1 MKLSRFFKTI
11 FMTDFVGGLFIAIK
25 EIFKSKKTINYPFEK
40 GKISPRF
47 RGEHALRRYPNG
59 EERCIACKLCE
70 AVCPHSIFFYTFSII
85 AIISAIMV
93 TVSKNTVH
101 SVFFLILDFIS
112 ISCLFIMIGAEFLGM
127 IMLIVYVGAVAV
139 LFLFVVMMLNVA
151 QQKNQWFASKESSGH
166 IPVGL
171 IISTIIFFE
180 LIIVIGGW
188 KYKPDLFDI
197 NNTTNNFNMSN
208 THSLGQ
214 VLYTDYIHV
223 FQLSGMILLVAMIG
237 AIVLTFR
244 KREGVKTQSYL
255 KQISRERSEGIGI
268 FLNRKNIIVILMSI
282 ELILLAVNINLVAF
296 SIFLGDLT
304 GQVFTLFILTVAA
317 AEAAIGLAI
326 IVVYYRNSGTIRVE
340 EIDQLKG

>member
-1 MKLSRFFKTI
+1 M
-11 FMTDFVGGLFIAIK
+11 IA
-25 EIFKSKKTINYPFEK
+25 
-40 GKISPRF
+40 
-47 RGEHALRRYPNG
+47 
-59 EERCIACKLCE
+59 
-70 AVCPHSIFFYTFSII
+70 HSIFFYTFSII
-85 AIISAIMV
+85 AVISAVMV

-151 QQKNQWFASKESSGH
+151 QQKNQWFASEESSKH

-188 KYKPDLFDI
+188 KYKPDLFNL
-197 NNTTNNFNMSN
+197 NNAVNNYSVSN

-214 VLYTDYIHV
+214 VLYTDYVHV
-223 FQLSGMILLVAMIG
+223 FQISGMILLVAMIG

-244 KREGVKTQSYL
+244 QRKGVKTQGYL
-255 KQISRERSEGIGI
+255 KQISRERSEG
-268 FLNRKNIIVILMSI
+268 V
-282 ELILLAVNINLVAF
+282 
-296 SIFLGDLT
+296 
-304 GQVFTLFILTVAA
+304 QVLD
-317 AEAAIGLAI
+317 
-326 IVVYYRNSGTIRVE
+326 VE
-340 EIDQLKG
+340 TNKGVKIDD

>member
-1 MKLSRFFKTI
+1 M
-11 FMTDFVGGLFIAIK
+11 IA
-25 EIFKSKKTINYPFEK
+25 
-40 GKISPRF
+40 
-47 RGEHALRRYPNG
+47 
-59 EERCIACKLCE
+59 
-70 AVCPHSIFFYTFSII
+70 HSIFFYTFSII

-93 TVSKNTVH
+93 TTSKNTVH

-112 ISCLFIMIGAEFLGM
+112 ISCLFIMIGAEFLGL

-151 QQKNQWFASKESSGH
+151 QQKNQWFSSEDSSKH

-171 IISTIIFFE
+171 IISTLIFVE

-197 NNTTNNFNMSN
+197 NNSVELSKVSN

-223 FQLSGMILLVAMIG
+223 FQISGMILLVAMIG

-244 KREGVKTQSYL
+244 KRTGVKTQSYL
-255 KQISRERSEGIGI
+255 KQISRERSEGVSV
-268 FLNRKNIIVILMSI
+268 LN
-282 ELILLAVNINLVAF
+282 
-296 SIFLGDLT
+296 
-304 GQVFTLFILTVAA
+304 
-317 AEAAIGLAI
+317 
-326 IVVYYRNSGTIRVE
+326 VE
-340 EIDQLKG
+340 SNKGVKIDD